1 MKTCM
6 LDTNIC
12 SFIMRE
18 RPLGVLEQ
26 LEAAVAE
33 QARIVVSSVTYYE
46 LLLGAVGKKASPKH
60 ATLVEGFVARLSQV
74 LPWDRRAAEQS
85 AAVHAELARR
95 GTPIGGNDTMI
106 AGHALAAGCLLVTN
120 NTREFLR
127 IPGLAVEDWG
137 R

>member
-1 MKTCM
+1 VKTCM

-18 RPLGVLEQ
+18 RPATVLER

-46 LLLGAVGKKASPKH
+46 LLLGAAGRKASPKH
-60 ATLVEGFVARLSQV
+60 AALVEGFVARLSEV
-74 LPWDRRAAEQS
+74 LPWDRRAAERS
-85 AAVHAELARR
+85 TDVHAELARR

-106 AGHALAAGCLLVTN
+106 AGHALAVGCLLVTN

-127 IPGLAVEDWG
+127 VPGLAVEDWE